1 MTSPNDTHL
10 LVVDDNPND
19 RSLLIEHLTGEGYH
33 TEVAVDGADA
43 WDRLESNPSHV
54 DVILLDKMMPR
65 MTGLELCLRIKK
77 HPQLNM
83 VPVIFQTAANDR
95 QDVLDGIRAGAYY
108 YLTKPYDKDM
118 LLSIVRT
125 AASDYSNY
133 KELQREVR
141 KNVEGLGLLRD
152 ARFVYRTIEHA
163 HDLGA
168 ILANTT
174 PDPTRTVIGLT
185 ELLVNAVEHGNLGIT
200 YQEKS
205 KLNGTNRW
213 MMEIERR
220 LAHPDNVL
228 KKVEV
233 RFERDENQIRFT
245 IRDDGPGF
253 DWKPFLEIDPQRAF
267 DTHGRGIAMANLLS
281 FDALE
286 YHGSGSEVVGTV
298 HLA

>member
-1 MTSPNDTHL
+1 MVVPNDTRV
-10 LVVDDNPND
+10 LVVDDNPQD
-19 RSLLIEHLTGEGYH
+19 RSLLVEHLTGEGYH
-33 TEVAVDGADA
+33 TEVAYDGQHA
-43 WDRLESNPSHV
+43 WDWLESNPSRV

-65 MTGLELCLRIKK
+65 MTGLELCVKIKK
-77 HPQLNM
+77 HLQLMM

-95 QDVLDGIRAGAYY
+95 QDILDGINAGAYY

-125 AASDYSNY
+125 AANDYANF

-141 KNVEGLGLLRD
+141 KNVEGLGLMRE
-152 ARFVYRTIEHA
+152 ARFVFRTIEQA

-200 YQEKS
+200 YQEKTQ
-205 KLNGTNRW
+205 LNGSNKWIT
-213 MMEIERR
+213 EIERR

-233 RFERDENQIRFT
+233 HYERDSDHIRFT
-245 IRDDGPGF
+245 IKDDGPGF
-253 DWKPFLEIDPQRAF
+253 DWKPFLVIDPLRAF

-281 FDALE
+281 FDSLE
-286 YHGSGSEVVGTV
+286 YRGSGNEVVGV
-298 HLA
+298 VAIP